1 MGLGRRFQNSR
12 IPRLIVGEKALFS
25 LPDLLREAGSR
36 SVCLVVGGT
45 SFERI
50 PASGELLDKIS
61 GSGVRL
67 ELFRHSGEPSPE
79 SVDRAVELI
88 KEEDLDAVVAIGGG
102 SIVDLGKAAAAVAL
116 QEGSSADYLEG
127 VGSRKPEGR
136 RLRFFAAPTTAGTG
150 SEATKNAV
158 LSRVGD
164 GGFKKSLRHDAFIPD
179 VAILD
184 PEAAVSCPREVTAA
198 SGLDAITQLLEAYVS
213 KDANPVSD
221 CLAAEGLRQAGWAFE
236 TVLDEPENRAAREA
250 MSLAAFYSGFC
261 LANAGLGFV
270 HGAAS
275 PIGSMRPVPHGTFC
289 GLTLR
294 PSVEETLPL
303 LDPHDRAGSTALR
316 KYRDAARFLSGT
328 VPEGSRPRDDARAGD
343 ILSRLRELSELAAL
357 PRLASYGFT
366 VADLRKVAAD
376 AGVKNH
382 PTDLDEET
390 KLRILSAAL

>member
-1 MGLGRRFQNSR
+1 MSSGRRFQNSR
-12 IPRLIVGEKALFS
+12 TPRLILGQKALFS
-25 LPDLLREAGSR
+25 LPGLLKEAKSW
-36 SVCLVVGGT
+36 SVCLVVGGS
-45 SFERI
+45 SFDRI
-50 PASGELLDKIS
+50 PASAELLDELSRYGIR
-61 GSGVRL
+61 V

-79 SVDRAVELI
+79 SVDSAVGLI
-88 KEEDLDAVVAIGGG
+88 RKADLDAVVAIGGG
-102 SIVDLGKAAAAVAL
+102 STIDLGKAAAAVAL
-116 QEGSSADYLEG
+116 QDGSAADYLEG

-136 RLRFFAAPTTAGTG
+136 RLPLFAAPTTAGTG

-213 KDANPVSD
+213 KDANPVTD

-236 TVLDEPENRAAREA
+236 AVLEDPENRAAREA

-275 PIGSMRPVPHGTFC
+275 PIGAMKPVPHGVFC
-289 GLTLR
+289 GLTLC

-303 LDPHDRAGSTALR
+303 LDPHDRVGSEALR
-316 KYRDAARFLSGT
+316 KYRNAGVLLSARSSDD
-328 VPEGSRPRDDARAGD
+328 SRQRDEPRPGD
-343 ILSRLRELSELAAL
+343 IVDRLRELSGLAAL
-357 PRLASYGFT
+357 PRLAGYGIT
-366 VADLRKVAAD
+366 VEDLRAVAAE

-382 PTDLDEET
+382 PADLDADT
-390 KLRILSAAL
+390 KLRILTAAL